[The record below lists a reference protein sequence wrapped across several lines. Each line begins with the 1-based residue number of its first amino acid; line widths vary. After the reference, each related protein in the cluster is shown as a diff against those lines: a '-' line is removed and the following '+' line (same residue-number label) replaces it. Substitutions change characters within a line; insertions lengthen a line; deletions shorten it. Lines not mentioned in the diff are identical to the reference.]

1 MCDGAACCLH
11 AGRAS
16 PLVGGDSYHV
26 VQHFMSW
33 KICSAVYS
41 DKCGSS
47 VVALLKSVVIIR
59 VCCMCTCVSL
69 TGREAA
75 KTQRHSTTSYLLNSR
90 SEPHGVGS
98 NGNVVWSF

>member
-1 MCDGAACCLH
+1 MCVCDGAACCLH

-47 VVALLKSVVIIR
+47 VVALLKTLHACRHYSCMLHVY
-59 VCCMCTCVSL
+59 VCL
-69 TGREAA
+69 TNGTR
-75 KTQRHSTTSYLLNSR
+75 SY
-90 SEPHGVGS
+90 
-98 NGNVVWSF
+98 